1 MGRRPIY
8 KMKQH
13 LAKPARY
20 VLLPVLLLLFSQVA
34 GAQKITRFSGDSTKF
49 ITELNSVFA
58 PLVANE
64 EKMSSTLM
72 KAFIQKWNAEKYDP
86 SKKKL
91 IYAIGNQML
100 KKGLRP
106 YPDFYNYIKALNV
119 YTDSHQPDER
129 FTEWFTILKGLL
141 ENKNS
146 RYFLQFVDQSIS
158 FFGENLVYRSQSARW
173 KIITPDYHMKF
184 DSVPVI
190 TFNPT
195 MLVCYANDDSLVIF
209 NTSGIFYP
217 LTFQWIGKG
226 GKVDWQRAGLD
237 PQQVYANV
245 KNYQIQMKYSK
256 VEADSVEFFNKKFF
270 AFSLIGKFSDK
281 VLANVT
287 EDKAQYPTFS
297 SYDKTIGIKNLFKN
311 VDYMGGFAMEG
322 AKIIGSGSNT
332 EDARL
337 VFRKNNT
344 EFVRIFSKLFVIRTD
359 RINSAKASI
368 TIYHE
373 NDSIYN
379 PVLTMKYIDEKK
391 ELTLTRDER
400 ITMISPW
407 FDSWHQIEIYCESL
421 TWKLNEPRIN
431 F

>member
-1 MGRRPIY
+1 MKNPLARPA
-8 KMKQH
+8 
-13 LAKPARY
+13 LY
-20 VLLPVLLLLFSQVA
+20 VLMPVLLLLFSQDA
-34 GAQKITRFSGDSTKF
+34 WAQEITRFSGDSTKF

-64 EKMSSTLM
+64 GKMSAALM
-72 KAFIQKWNAEKYDP
+72 KAFIQKWNTEKYNP

-100 KKGLRP
+100 KKGLKP
-106 YPDFYNYIKALNV
+106 FPDFYNYIKALNV
-119 YTDSHQPDER
+119 FIDSQQPDER
-129 FTEWFTILKGLL
+129 FNEWFIVLKGLQ
-141 ENKNS
+141 ENKNN
-146 RYFLQFVDQSIS
+146 RYFLQFVEQSI
-158 FFGENLVYRSQSARW
+158 FLFGENLVYKSQSAKW
-173 KIITPDYHMKF
+173 KIMTSDYHMKF

-190 TFNPT
+190 TFAPS
-195 MLVCYANDDSLVIF
+195 MLVCYANNDSLVIF
-209 NTSGIFYP
+209 NTRGVFYP
-217 LTFQWIGKG
+217 LTFYWIGKG

-245 KNYQIQMKYSK
+245 KNYQIQMKYAK
-256 VEADSVEFFNKKFF
+256 VEADSVEFYNKKFF
-270 AFSLIGKFSDK
+270 AFSLMGKFSDK

-311 VDYMGGFAMEG
+311 VDYLGGFAMEG
-322 AKIIGSGSNT
+322 AKIIGSGSST

-337 VFRKNNT
+337 VFRKNNK

-359 RINSAKASI
+359 RINSANASI
-368 TIYHE
+368 TIYHD

-400 ITMISPW
+400 
-407 FDSWHQIEIYCESL
+407 
-421 TWKLNEPRIN
+421 
-431 F
+431 

>member
-8 KMKQH
+8 KMKQP
-13 LAKPARY
+13 LARPARY

-119 YTDSHQPDER
+119 FTDSHQPDER
-129 FTEWFTILKGLL
+129 FTEWFAVLKGLL

-158 FFGENLVYRSQSARW
+158 LFGENLVYKSQSARW

-190 TFNPT
+190 TFNST

-245 KNYQIQMKYSK
+245 KN
-256 VEADSVEFFNKKFF
+256 
-270 AFSLIGKFSDK
+270 
-281 VLANVT
+281 
-287 EDKAQYPTFS
+287 
-297 SYDKTIGIKNLFKN
+297 
-311 VDYMGGFAMEG
+311 
-322 AKIIGSGSNT
+322 
-332 EDARL
+332 
-337 VFRKNNT
+337 
-344 EFVRIFSKLFVIRTD
+344 
-359 RINSAKASI
+359 
-368 TIYHE
+368 
-373 NDSIYN
+373 
-379 PVLTMKYIDEKK
+379 
-391 ELTLTRDER
+391 
-400 ITMISPW
+400 
-407 FDSWHQIEIYCESL
+407 
-421 TWKLNEPRIN
+421 
-431 F
+431 

>member
-49 ITELNSVFA
+49 ITELNSIFA

-106 YPDFYNYIKALNV
+106 YPDFYNYIKALHV
-119 YTDSHQPDER
+119 FTDSHQPDER
-129 FTEWFTILKGLL
+129 FTEWFAVLKGLL

-158 FFGENLVYRSQSARW
+158 LFGENLVYKSQSARW

-190 TFNPT
+190 TFNST

-226 GKVDWQRAGLD
+226 G
-237 PQQVYANV
+237 
-245 KNYQIQMKYSK
+245 
-256 VEADSVEFFNKKFF
+256 
-270 AFSLIGKFSDK
+270 
-281 VLANVT
+281 
-287 EDKAQYPTFS
+287 
-297 SYDKTIGIKNLFKN
+297 
-311 VDYMGGFAMEG
+311 
-322 AKIIGSGSNT
+322 
-332 EDARL
+332 
-337 VFRKNNT
+337 
-344 EFVRIFSKLFVIRTD
+344 
-359 RINSAKASI
+359 
-368 TIYHE
+368 
-373 NDSIYN
+373 
-379 PVLTMKYIDEKK
+379 
-391 ELTLTRDER
+391 
-400 ITMISPW
+400 
-407 FDSWHQIEIYCESL
+407 
-421 TWKLNEPRIN
+421 
-431 F
+431 